1 MKYLTKGDLLT
12 ILGDESSAFTA
23 FMLDPSQFGVQEPLL
38 TTLKL
43 EKQKFDWTN
52 GVNIDLPQVQTLIS
66 ILRGYGVISEATVSA
81 INDTPDIPE
90 LDSFTVNII
99 AQDSIT
105 EANRYGAEMRG
116 SNYYTKVDFLNSTK
130 GTLVTEEFIFDRV
143 PTEEEMNAAIMQ
155 HIKHLK
161 QVT

>member
-12 ILGDESSAFTA
+12 LLDDEASAFTA
-23 FMLDPSQFGVQEPLL
+23 FMMDPAQFGVQEPLL

-52 GVNIDLPQVQTLIS
+52 GVDVGLPQVQALVS
-66 ILRGYGVISEATVSA
+66 VLQGYGVISAEKAAA
-81 INDTPDIPE
+81 IHATPDTPE
-90 LDSFTVNII
+90 LDSFTVNIL
-99 AQDSIT
+99 AQDEIT

-116 SNYYTKVDFLNSTK
+116 SNYYTKVDFLNDTK
-130 GTLVTEEFIFDRV
+130 GEVVTEEFIFDRV
-143 PTEEEMNAAIMQ
+143 PSEAEMTAAIMQ

-161 QVT
+161 AR